1 MKEQVDIVVVGA
13 GMVGAALATGL
24 GQAGLSVVLVDRDN
38 APRFDA
44 HQQPDIR
51 VSALSAGSERYLRQ
65 LGAWDQIKQMR
76 ATPYARLSVWDASP
90 YPFSALVPAGLN
102 RTTFNAGDLGV
113 SHLGHIVE
121 NRITQQALWD
131 SATAQSTVSVL
142 ANDGVVSLVNG
153 DPLAEVTLESGR
165 CFDCQLVIGAD
176 GAQSRIRE
184 LAGIGTSRDQYTQ
197 QALVASVTYRG
208 LPEDITWQAFYPSGP
223 RAFLPLQQA
232 QSGPETPESETLQPE
247 TWASLVWYDRPAV
260 LEELKAMPEA
270 EFIAAVQKAFPDDL
284 PPLVSVAARASF
296 PIARQHAN
304 RYVQNRVVLAGD
316 AAHTI
321 NPLAGQGVNLGFQD
335 AECLQGLLREARR
348 AGDDLAHSNWLAR
361 YEQNRRPANGRM
373 MLAMDAFYYLFS
385 NRIPPVHLLRNLGLG
400 LAQRLPGARNRVAR
414 YAMGLEERSP
424 PALQRLLG
432 ALPKPGF
439 LNKR

>member
-1 MKEQVDIVVVGA
+1 MREQVDIVVVGA

-24 GQAGLSVVLVDRDN
+24 GQAGLSVLLVDRDN
-38 APRFDA
+38 APKFDA
-44 HQQPDIR
+44 HKQPDIR

-65 LGAWDQIKQMR
+65 LGAWAQIAQMR
-76 ATPYARLSVWDASP
+76 TTPYARLSVWDASS
-90 YPFSALVPAGLN
+90 YPFSTLVPAGLN
-102 RTTFNAGDLGV
+102 RTTFCADDLGV

-121 NRITQQALWD
+121 NLITQQALWD
-131 SATAQSTVSVL
+131 SAKAQPSVSVL
-142 ANDGVVSLVNG
+142 ANDGIVKLVNG
-153 DPLAEVTLESGR
+153 ASLAEVTLESGR
-165 CFDCQLVIGAD
+165 RVDCQLVIGAD
-176 GAQSRIRE
+176 GAQSQVRE
-184 LAGIGTSRDQYTQ
+184 LAGIGTSRDQYAQ

-223 RAFLPLQQA
+223 RAFLPLHQA
-232 QSGPETPESETLQPE
+232 HAGPEPRQPES
-247 TWASLVWYDRPAV
+247 WASLVWYDRPEV
-260 LEELKAMPEA
+260 LAELKAMSEA

-284 PPLVSVAARASF
+284 PPLASVAARASF
-296 PIARQHAN
+296 PIARQHAS

-335 AECLQGLLREARR
+335 AECLQGLIREARR
-348 AGDDLAHSNWLAR
+348 AGDDLARPHWLNR
-361 YEQNRRPANGRM
+361 YEQQRRPANRRM

-400 LAQRLPGARNRVAR
+400 LAQKLPAARNQVAR
-414 YAMGLEERSP
+414 YAMGLENGTPS
-424 PALQRLLG
+424 ALQRLLS

-439 LNKR
+439 LSKH